1 VRALA
6 ELHSE
11 SPTHFI
17 NLTRNGMSCAA
28 TARPEGEYV
37 EYDLDNEDEDW
48 LAQFNEGQERL
59 PPEKCVRQPACG
71 TMTPSCGH
79 HGRGN

>member
-1 VRALA
+1 
-6 ELHSE
+6 
-11 SPTHFI
+11 
-17 NLTRNGMSCAA
+17 M
-28 TARPEGEYV
+28 ARPEGEYV

-59 PPEKCVRQPACG
+59 PPEKCARQPACG